1 MILKMFLFLCPALVG
16 FDTELQSFGSKYEQK
31 KKNRIEF
38 VTKVG

>member
-1 MILKMFLFLCPALVG
+1 MFLFLCPALVG

-31 KKNRIEF
+31 NRIEF